1 MSIML
6 SSFINPH
13 EKHLEVL
20 KTEEAIFR
28 IQKFDDKKSSENMKC
43 SECFC
48 HICPLSQS
56 LIYSDN
62 VNSQHSLEV
71 VFGEDKAE
79 A

>member
-1 MSIML
+1 ML

-13 EKHLEVL
+13 EEHLEVL
-20 KTEEAIFR
+20 KTGEAIFR
-28 IQKFDDKKSSENMKC
+28 IQKLEDKKKSSENMKY

-56 LIYSDN
+56 LICSDN

-71 VFGEDKAE
+71 VFGEDKTE